1 MSSIHTTA
9 PEADILRRPQR
20 DALPLRIKRHV
31 WRCTTRGFLLL
42 IPLFITILVVRYLA
56 GFAGSMISPFV
67 DFLVGVPTLHDV
79 PGVTLISWIA
89 VIATAVLIFYGVG
102 MLFTGEKGQNR
113 AALRINTLLSRI
125 PVVKSI
131 YDVANQTTQAFST
144 SRESAFSRVVFLE
157 WPRPGVRALGLV
169 TGQCVLPHDD
179 RTMLVIYIATVPNP
193 TSGML
198 AVVPEEEVID
208 AGINVEDAMKIIFSG
223 GIVIPEGLQ
232 EIMPVSQTGRHSRES
247 MSSAP
252 KSHAPAERLTK
263 QSQSSGQKRSPVT
276 AGQDLC

>member
-1 MSSIHTTA
+1 MNGIHTSA
-9 PEADILRRPQR
+9 PERNILYTRKREP
-20 DALPLRIKRHV
+20 LPLRIKQHV
-31 WRCTTRGFLLL
+31 WQRTTRGFLLL

-56 GFAGSMISPFV
+56 GFAGSIISPFV
-67 DFLVGVPTLHDV
+67 DFLAGRTLLHDI
-79 PGVTLISWIA
+79 PGVTLIAWVTVTA
-89 VIATAVLIFYGVG
+89 VAVLILYGVG
-102 MLFTGEKGQNR
+102 MLFAGERDKNR
-113 AALRINTLLSRI
+113 AALRINAFLSRI

-169 TGQCVLPHDD
+169 TGQCVLPSDS

-198 AVVPEEEVID
+198 AVVPEDEVID
-208 AGINVEDAMKIIFSG
+208 AGITVEDAMKIIFSG
-223 GIVIPEGLQ
+223 GIVIPDGLQ
-232 EIMPVSQTGRHSRES
+232 EIQTPTVANRRE
-247 MSSAP
+247 
-252 KSHAPAERLTK
+252 
-263 QSQSSGQKRSPVT
+263 RSPVT

>member
-1 MSSIHTTA
+1 MNGIHTSI
-9 PEADILRRPQR
+9 PEGDVLRRPQR

-56 GFAGSMISPFV
+56 GLVGSMISPFA
-67 DFLVGVPTLHDV
+67 DFLVGVPALHDV
-79 PGVTLISWIA
+79 PGVTLISWIT
-89 VIATAVLIFYGVG
+89 VITVAVLIFYGIG
-102 MLFTGEKGQNR
+102 MLVTGEKGQNR
-113 AALRINTLLSRI
+113 MALKINALLSRI

-131 YDVANQTTQAFST
+131 YDVANRTTQAFST

-169 TGQCVLPHDD
+169 TGQCVLPNDD

-223 GIVIPEGLQ
+223 GIVIPDGLQ
-232 EIMPVSQTGRHSRES
+232 DIVPASQNGRHSREG

-252 KSHAPAERLTK
+252 KSHAPAERLAQ
-263 QSQSSGQKRSPVT
+263 QSQPRGEKRSPVT